1 MKNLLVLLGLVIATA
16 IPGWTA
22 DEVDPRELGRKLLG
36 KIDQLHTQYVAIDG
50 MIGDGKPYAGLATKP
65 IQSALTLLA
74 GSAEANDI
82 DFLAAL
88 NDCRI
93 MEPALNLETTTLET
107 LLDAKRKNIDAI
119 VRFIES
125 MGVNIAELR
134 EEAQAERLAA
144 AAKAIDTA
152 PSQAELFRED
162 LYGNSERAKLVL
174 LHLTRFNLSEFVD
187 AQNAIRNHLREGQ
200 LTSDERLKA
209 IFSTVGRQYRS
220 DDKYL
225 WFALIDI
232 LSENIP
238 GVNPDN
244 VDDLVKKLGY
254 QDTWAINGHFQ
265 GTHNK
270 KTPDAVRS
278 YKFDREGSRLGVGR
292 DVTRGLARLAGKFGF

>member
-1 MKNLLVLLGLVIATA
+1 MKNLLVILGLVIATA
-16 IPGWTA
+16 IPSWA
-22 DEVDPRELGRKLLG
+22 MDQEVPDSRELGRKLLG

-50 MIGDGKPYAGLATKP
+50 MIGDGKPYKGLATKP

-74 GSAEANDI
+74 GSTEASDI

-88 NDCRI
+88 NDCHT

-134 EEAQAERLAA
+134 EEAQAEKLAA

-152 PSQAELFRED
+152 PSQADLFRED
-162 LYGNSERAKLVL
+162 LYANADRAKLLL
-174 LHLTRFNLSEFVD
+174 LHLTRSNLGEFV
-187 AQNAIRNHLREGQ
+187 ATQAGVRNHLREGQ

-292 DVTRGLARLAGKFGF
+292 DVTRVLARLFH